1 MAAIESSAN
10 VDAGVAHHD
19 TAPSEPAWKRTPQ
32 QLADAVAAALAD
44 PLTIN
49 DYGQLA
55 PTKPQATD
63 MEALLESGPVRALAT
78 SIAGIIGRLREADP
92 RVAARKPTR
101 LEKLTGA
108 NTERVV
114 LYHVARSTL
123 DTEIETARIR
133 AVAARIAIRQMDAS
147 VSVIE
152 DEICQLDQI
161 IEAAKAY
168 LRAHPNAGRGEV
180 GALHDSPRERL
191 ERRIANLGVLR
202 LSHVQVKAQMALAKG
217 NAVDLLDRF
226 AESVDVLVPVW
237 RQNAIGIANGRDL
250 DPEQIASA
258 TGAHDN
264 LLRELSKLQKPA
276 APNGALAQ
284 HDIPLVA
291 AGEVQHLLQHVSRTM
306 Q

>member
-1 MAAIESSAN
+1 MAATETSDVVEAAI
-10 VDAGVAHHD
+10 AHHD
-19 TAPSEPAWKRTPQ
+19 TALSEPGWKRAPQ
-32 QLADAVAAALAD
+32 QLADAVASALAD

-55 PTKPQATD
+55 PTQPQGTD

-78 SIAGIIGRLREADP
+78 SIADIIGRLRAADP
-92 RVAARKPTR
+92 RVASRRPTR

-114 LYHVARSTL
+114 KYHVARSTL
-123 DTEIETARIR
+123 DAEIEKARIR

-147 VSVIE
+147 VDLIE
-152 DEICQLDQI
+152 DEIAQLDQS
-161 IEAAKAY
+161 IEAAKDY

-191 ERRIANLGVLR
+191 ERRITNLGVLR

-226 AESVDVLVPVW
+226 GESVDVLVPVW

-264 LLRELSKLQKPA
+264 LLRELSKLQKPT
-276 APNGALAQ
+276 APNGAT
-284 HDIPLVA
+284 
-291 AGEVQHLLQHVSRTM
+291 SRTM

>member
-1 MAAIESSAN
+1 MAATEPSDVAEAAI
-10 VDAGVAHHD
+10 AHHD
-19 TAPSEPAWKRTPQ
+19 TALSEPSWKRTPQ
-32 QLADAVAAALAD
+32 QLADAVASALAD

-55 PTKPQATD
+55 PTQPQGTD

-78 SIAGIIGRLREADP
+78 SIADIIGRLRAADP
-92 RVAARKPTR
+92 RVASRRPTR

-114 LYHVARSTL
+114 KYHVARSTL
-123 DTEIETARIR
+123 DAEIEKARIR

-147 VSVIE
+147 VDLIE
-152 DEICQLDQI
+152 DEIAQLDQS
-161 IEAAKAY
+161 IEAAKDY

-191 ERRIANLGVLR
+191 ERRITNLGVLR

-226 AESVDVLVPVW
+226 GESVDVLVPVW
-237 RQNAIGIANGRDL
+237 RQNAIGIVNGRDL

-264 LLRELSKLQKPA
+264 LLRELSKLQKPT
-276 APNGALAQ
+276 APNGAT
-284 HDIPLVA
+284 
-291 AGEVQHLLQHVSRTM
+291 SRTM